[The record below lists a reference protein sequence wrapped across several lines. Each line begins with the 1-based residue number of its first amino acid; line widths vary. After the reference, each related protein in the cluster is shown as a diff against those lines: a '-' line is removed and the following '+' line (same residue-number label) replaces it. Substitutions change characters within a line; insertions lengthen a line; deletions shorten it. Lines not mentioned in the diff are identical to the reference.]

1 MALINAV
8 DIDAFALAIL
18 GFVYFNSRKRADRI
32 HTQRRLFMAMVG
44 ALALLLV
51 FDAAAR
57 MADGV
62 PGGNFWNW
70 ATNIG
75 LYLLVPCVPVLW
87 LLYADFQVYRD
98 EKRFRK
104 LALPLGAY
112 VLLNT
117 ALTLGSLAY
126 GWFFAVDAANV
137 YHRGPLV
144 ILHPMICYVFLI
156 YTLVFIIRNRK
167 RIDERHYVTMLVF
180 PVPTAIGGI
189 LQCLFYGLALIWSGM
204 ALSILLIY
212 FNIQDRRLDTDY
224 LTGACSRRL
233 LDDHL
238 RERMQGGAPRKPFSA
253 ILIDLDNFKRI
264 NDTLGHDAGDGALA
278 DAVGLIKGCLR
289 QGDFISRFG
298 GDEFLVLL
306 DIGDKSALTQTVRR
320 IRESFRRF
328 NETQSRPYVLG
339 FSTGYAVYDEGCGM
353 GPEQFISHLDR
364 LMYAEKR
371 RTGKKKQA
379 SKKLLPPSAEGH
391 GL

>member
-8 DIDAFALAIL
+8 DIDAFALLIL
-18 GFVYFNSRKRADRI
+18 GFVYFNSRKRSD
-32 HTQRRLFMAMVG
+32 HTHMQHRLFMAMVG
-44 ALALLLV
+44 TLALLLI

-70 ATNIG
+70 ATNIC

-98 EKRFRK
+98 EKRFK
-104 LALPLGAY
+104 NLAVPLGAY
-112 VLLNT
+112 VLFNT
-117 ALTLGSLAY
+117 ALTVGSLFS
-126 GWFFAVDAANV
+126 GWFFSVDAGNV

-144 ILHPMICYVFLI
+144 ILHPMICYIFLI
-156 YTLVFIIRNRK
+156 YTLAFIMRNRK
-167 RIDERHYVTMLVF
+167 KIDERHYYTMLVF

-189 LQCLFYGLALIWSGM
+189 LQALFYGSSLVWSGM
-204 ALSILLIY
+204 SLSILLIY

-224 LTGACSRRL
+224 LTGAYSRRL

-238 RERMQGGAPRKPFSA
+238 RERMQGGAPRRPFSA
-253 ILIDLDNFKRI
+253 ILIDLDNFKQI
-264 NDTLGHDAGDGALA
+264 NDTLGHDAGDGALT

-298 GDEFLVLL
+298 GDEFLIVL
-306 DIGDKSALTQTVRR
+306 DIGDKSVLEDTVGR

-328 NETQSRPYVLG
+328 NETQSRPYELG
-339 FSTGYAVYDEGCGM
+339 FSTGWAVYDEAGGM
-353 GPEQFISHLDR
+353 GPEQFVNHLDR

-371 RTGKKKQA
+371 KTGKKKSA
-379 SKKLLPPSAEGH
+379 KALLPPSVEGTS
-391 GL
+391 L